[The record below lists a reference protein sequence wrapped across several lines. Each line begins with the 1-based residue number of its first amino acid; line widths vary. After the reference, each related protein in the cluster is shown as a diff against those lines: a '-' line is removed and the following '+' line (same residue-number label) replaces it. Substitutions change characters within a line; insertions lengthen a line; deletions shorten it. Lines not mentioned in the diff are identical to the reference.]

1 MPYWEQKGEWTMRLL
16 LADDEKD
23 LVEALSTILRHNNYS
38 VDAVY
43 TGTDALDYLQADNY
57 DAAILDVMMPGMDG
71 FAVLRALRAGGSDI
85 PVLMLTARAEVDDRV
100 EGLDSGA
107 DDYLTKPF
115 AAKELLARIRVMT
128 RRHAS
133 DCVDNQLAYGNI
145 TLDRAAFLLTGP
157 QGSCRLAGREFQM
170 LELLLLN
177 PAHPISAERFMEKV
191 WGYDAETEM
200 NVVWVYISYLR
211 KRLAAV
217 GANLRISSAR
227 GAGYLL
233 EVGP

>member
-1 MPYWEQKGEWTMRLL
+1 MRLL
-16 LADDEKD
+16 LADDERD

-38 VDAVY
+38 VDTVY

-115 AAKELLARIRVMT
+115 AAKELLARIRVIT
-128 RRHAS
+128 RRHAN
-133 DCVDNQLAYGNI
+133 DCVDNQLSFGNI

-177 PAHPISAERFMEKV
+177 PAHPIAAERFLEKV

-233 EVGP
+233 EVEP